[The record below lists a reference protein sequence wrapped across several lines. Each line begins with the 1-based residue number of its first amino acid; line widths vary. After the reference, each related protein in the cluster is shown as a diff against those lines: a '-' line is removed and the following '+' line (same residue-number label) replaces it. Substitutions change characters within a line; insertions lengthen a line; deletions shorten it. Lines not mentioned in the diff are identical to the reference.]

1 MVFKDWLMWTLSTV
15 LLKGTEAEWTE
26 PVGSEGGEHP
36 QPRVRQRQEGQGQQC
51 GKNCVGTHY
60 N

>member
-1 MVFKDWLMWTLSTV
+1 MWTLSPV

-26 PVGSEGGEHP
+26 PVGSEGGEPP